1 MTRHDQQYSDELIA
15 GILSEARVFALVG
28 ASVHANRPSCFVMRY
43 LLGKGYSVLPVNPRY
58 AGQEILGRRV
68 RASLAEL
75 TAPVDVVDV
84 FRNSA
89 AALGVTREAIRLKDA
104 LGIRA
109 VWMQLGVR
117 NDEAAAK
124 AEAAGLTVIMNRCPK
139 IEYARLSGE
148 ISWAGVDSRRL
159 SNRRPQLAPRG
170 VQSQVIPVKR

>member
-28 ASVHANRPSCFVMRY
+28 ASVRANRPSCFVMRY
-43 LLGKGYSVLPVNPRY
+43 LLGKGYSVVPVNPRY

-117 NDEAAAK
+117 NDEAAAE
-124 AEAAGLTVIMNRCPK
+124 AEAAGLTVIIDRCPK

-159 SNRRPQLAPRG
+159 SNRRPRLAPGG
-170 VQSQVIPVKR
+170 VKSHIIAGKR